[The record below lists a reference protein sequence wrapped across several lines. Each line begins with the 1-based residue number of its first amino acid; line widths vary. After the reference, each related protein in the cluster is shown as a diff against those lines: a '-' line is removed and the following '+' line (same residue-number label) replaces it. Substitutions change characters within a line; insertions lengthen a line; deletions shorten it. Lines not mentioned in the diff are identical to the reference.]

1 MGLLAFGDGEGT
13 WELWGELTRRRSEVA
28 LVLLLLLELLLVRVL
43 SREVRVELV
52 EVRLVRSG
60 EVDMVGGRSGVVVIG
75 GGGSRRELMRRSDVK
90 PMIWIVSRL
99 DSFFD
104 DDDGRD

>member
-1 MGLLAFGDGEGT
+1 
-13 WELWGELTRRRSEVA
+13 
-28 LVLLLLLELLLVRVL
+28 LLLV
-43 SREVRVELV
+43 
-52 EVRLVRSG
+52 
-60 EVDMVGGRSGVVVIG
+60 VVVIGGGGG